1 MPKINN
7 NTFYLNATKK
17 YGHTPKG
24 LNWKDKRSQ
33 IKRFEIILE
42 FIKDDLTPKTK
53 IVDAGCGFGDF
64 YLFLKSRG
72 FEVEYIGYD
81 VVEKFVNIAKTRTS
95 CKIVKRDILS
105 DELEEADFYI
115 ASGSLNILTPFET
128 ILFIKRCF
136 THSTKGFVF
145 NFLEG
150 DGFDKNFNTLRRA
163 EIEKYAQ
170 DLGAEVRFRDGY
182 INGDVTC
189 YFK

>member
-17 YGHTPKG
+17 HGHTPKG
-24 LNWKDKRSQ
+24 LNWKDKSSQ

-42 FIKDDLTPKTK
+42 FIKDELTPKTK

-72 FEVEYIGYD
+72 FEVQYVGYD

-105 DELEEADFYI
+105 DDLEEADFYI

-150 DGFDKNFNTLRRA
+150 DGFDKNFNTLRRE
-163 EIEKYAQ
+163 EIEKYAK
-170 DLGAEVRFRDGY
+170 DLGAEAWFRDGY
-182 INGDVTC
+182 IKGDVTC
-189 YFK
+189 YYS